1 MATAN
6 DGSSPPPVVPRRL
19 SACHE
24 PKHVRSRFADD
35 RRPITRDRAEEAVAE
50 GVVEGNA
57 IDRDGRT
64 WRYRHRVDG
73 CDVVVAVADATEP
86 FRDFVVLTAYV
97 DVAEAGRAWA
107 GDTWSKVDLHTAAL
121 LQYLK
126 DAGKTVEEAGLRPKQ
141 IHVTD
146 PVDYDG
152 HRVINK
158 QGYSLA
164 VCVECGH
171 ESTDGDEYKRR
182 SCR

>member
-1 MATAN
+1 MATASN
-6 DGSSPPPVVPRRL
+6 GAAPPVVPRTID
-19 SACHE
+19 AYHE
-24 PKHVRSRFADD
+24 PNHVRERFECG
-35 RRPITRDRAEEAVAE
+35 RRPIDRGLAPRAIEV
-50 GVVEGNA
+50 GDVEGNA

-73 CDVVVAVADATEP
+73 CDVVVAAADANEP

-97 DVAEAGRAWA
+97 DVVEAGTAWA
-107 GDTWSKVDLHTAAL
+107 SDTWSKVDLHTAAL

-126 DAGKTVEEAGLRPKQ
+126 DAGKTIDEAGLRPKQ

-164 VCVECGH
+164 VCVDCGR
-171 ESTDGDEYKRR
+171 ESSNGDDFKRR

>member
-73 CDVVVAVADATEP
+73 CDVVVAVADANEP
-86 FRDFVVLTAYV
+86 FHDFVVLTAYV

-107 GDTWSKVDLHTAAL
+107 GDTWSKADLHTAAL

-171 ESTDGDEYKRR
+171 ETHDGDEYKRR

>member
-6 DGSSPPPVVPRRL
+6 DGTSPPPVVPRTL

-24 PKHVRSRFADD
+24 PDHVRSRFEDD
-35 RRPITRDRAEEAVAE
+35 RRPITRDRAEDAVAE
-50 GVVEGNA
+50 GAVEKNA

-64 WRYRHRVDG
+64 WRYRHRVAG
-73 CDVVVAVADATEP
+73 CDVVVAVADAIEP
-86 FRDFVVLTAYV
+86 YRDFVVLTAYV
-97 DVAEAGRAWA
+97 DVADADTAWA
-107 GDTWSKVDLHTAAL
+107 SGTWSDDDLHTAGL

-126 DAGKTVEEAGLRPKQ
+126 NTGKTVGDAGLHPKR

-146 PVDYDG
+146 PVVIGG

-158 QGYSLA
+158 EGYSLA

-171 ESTDGDEYKRR
+171 ESNDGDDYKRR
-182 SCR
+182 GCR

>member
-6 DGSSPPPVVPRRL
+6 DGTSPPPVVPRRL

-24 PKHVRSRFADD
+24 PDHVRSRFADD
-35 RRPITRDRAEEAVAE
+35 RRPIDRDRAEEAVAE
-50 GVVEGNA
+50 GTVEANHIA
-57 IDRDGRT
+57 RDGRT
-64 WRYRHRVDG
+64 WRYRHRVAG

-86 FRDFVVLTAYV
+86 YRDFVVLTAYV
-97 DVAEAGRAWA
+97 DVADAGRAWA
-107 GDTWSKVDLHTAAL
+107 SGTWSNDDLHTAAL

-126 DAGKTVEEAGLRPKQ
+126 DAGKTVDDAGIHPKQ

-146 PVDYDG
+146 PVDYVG

-164 VCVECGH
+164 VCIECGH
-171 ESTDGDEYKRR
+171 ESNDGDDYKRR
-182 SCR
+182 GCY